1 MPRTSSPSAHTLREH
16 YREQQANTSRL
27 RLLHEAGQALA
38 TSDTAGA
45 VDAMLGF
52 ALGFSAFDCGSVL
65 ADDGGALRVQA
76 SRGEVL
82 PAGMRFPA
90 QGSLAASLQDDA
102 SVLVRHNSI
111 SRMLLP
117 AGAVAGIELLF
128 PLRAAGR
135 ALGVLQLASRKVL
148 PLPCEQDVS
157 ALNTLASM
165 VAVALQ
171 QGAPRVAPAPAQAAK
186 MLTPLT
192 PREREVLGLLPH
204 GLTNADIALRLGIAA
219 GTVKVHV
226 ERIIHKFGLA
236 DRTQVAARA
245 VELGFGNSGATSK

>member
-1 MPRTSSPSAHTLREH
+1 MRDH

-27 RLLHEAGQALA
+27 RLLHDAGQTLA
-38 TSDTAGA
+38 KRDTASA
-45 VDAMLGF
+45 LHEMLGF
-52 ALGFSAFDCGSVL
+52 ALDFSAFDCGSVL

-76 SRGEVL
+76 ARGDVL

-90 QGSLAASLQDDA
+90 QGTLGACLQDDA
-102 SVLVRHNSI
+102 GVMVRSNCI

-117 AGAVAGIELLF
+117 AGALAGVELLF
-128 PLRAAGR
+128 PLRAAGI
-135 ALGVLQLASRKVL
+135 ALGVLQLASRKPL
-148 PLPCEQDVS
+148 PIPCEQDVA

-165 VAVALQ
+165 LAITLKQ
-171 QGAPRVAPAPAQAAK
+171 SAPHASVPPVQSAK
-186 MLTPLT
+186 LLTPLT

-204 GLTNADIALRLGIAA
+204 GLTNADIALRLGIAP

-245 VELGFGNSGATSK
+245 VELGFGNSGATRT

>member
-1 MPRTSSPSAHTLREH
+1 MRDH

-27 RLLHEAGQALA
+27 RLLHDAGQALA
-38 TSDTAGA
+38 NRDTATA

-52 ALGFSAFDCGSVL
+52 ALDFSAFDCGSVL

-76 SRGEVL
+76 ARGEVL

-90 QGSLAASLQDDA
+90 QGALGACLQDGA
-102 SVLVRHNSI
+102 HVLVRNNCI

-117 AGAVAGIELLF
+117 AGALAGVELLF

-135 ALGVLQLASRKVL
+135 ALGVLQLASRKPL
-148 PLPCEQDVS
+148 PLPGEQDVA

-165 VAVALQ
+165 LGMALH
-171 QGAPRVAPAPAQAAK
+171 QGAPRADAAPLQSAK
-186 MLTPLT
+186 LLTPLT

-204 GLTNADIALRLGIAA
+204 GLTNADIALRLGIAP

-245 VELGFGNSGATSK
+245 VELGFGGSGANE